1 MSMSAESLNIR
12 RKRTATERATNNG
25 DPLAVRK
32 KAREA
37 TGAPVPKK
45 SKNASVSRKYF
56 LRHYFCHGLYRQIT
70 LVAILLSVWMSMMKR
85 MT

>member
-12 RKRTATERATNNG
+12 RKRTATERATNNA
-25 DPLAVRK
+25 DPLVVRK

-45 SKNASVSRKYF
+45 SKNASVSRKVF
-56 LRHYFCHGLYRQIT
+56 LSSVNACIDVCRYPEPSWIHGG
-70 LVAILLSVWMSMMKR
+70 
-85 MT
+85 